1 MRAFIGLGSNDGDR
15 AENLR
20 HAVRGLDSTH
30 GIEVVQVSSIYETEP
45 VGGPA
50 QPDYLN
56 AVAEVAVHLGHRALL
71 DACMTIEHALG
82 RERSTE
88 ERWGPRVIDL
98 DLLVMGD
105 LVVSDPDL
113 EIPHP
118 RLAERAFVLVPFSE
132 IAPYVVVPGLGPV
145 HELEER
151 LLVTH
156 TVRPAGSIAH
166 VGQDSERLPHR
177 SPGVPST

>member
-1 MRAFIGLGSNDGDR
+1 MRSFIGLGSNVGDR

-20 HAVRGLDSTH
+20 QAIRALKATPGM
-30 GIEVVQVSSIYETEP
+30 EVAQVSGIYETEP

-56 AVAEVAVHLGHRALL
+56 AVVEIDTQLGPRAIFE
-71 DACMTIEHALG
+71 ACMTIEHALG

-88 ERWGPRVIDL
+88 EHWGPRVIDL
-98 DLLVMGD
+98 DVLTCGD
-105 LVVSDPDL
+105 LMVSDPDL

-118 RLAERAFVLVPFSE
+118 RIAERAFVLVPFSE
-132 IAPYVVVPGLGPV
+132 IAPYIEIPGLGRV
-145 HELEER
+145 HDLEER

-156 TVRPAGSIAH
+156 TVKPVRGL
-166 VGQDSERLPHR
+166 R
-177 SPGVPST
+177 

>member
-1 MRAFIGLGSNDGDR
+1 MRAFIGLGSNVGDR
-15 AENLR
+15 AEHLR
-20 HAVRGLDSTH
+20 QAVQALAATP
-30 GIEVVQVSSIYETEP
+30 GINVEQVSAMYESEP
-45 VGGPA
+45 VGGPR

-56 AVAEVAVHLGHRALL
+56 AVVEIDTVLGHRAVF

-82 RERSTE
+82 RDRSTE
-88 ERWGPRVIDL
+88 ERWGPRPIDL
-98 DLLVMGD
+98 DFLMIGD

-132 IAPYVVVPGLGPV
+132 IAPYVEVPGLGRV
-145 HELEER
+145 HDLEER

-156 TVRPAGSIAH
+156 TVKP
-166 VGQDSERLPHR
+166 VGALS
-177 SPGVPST
+177 

>member
-1 MRAFIGLGSNDGDR
+1 MRAFIGLGSNLGER

-20 HAVRGLDSTH
+20 QAVRALEATP
-30 GIEVVQVSSIYETEP
+30 GIEVVQMSSIYETEP

-50 QPDYLN
+50 QADYLN
-56 AVAEVAVHLGHRALL
+56 AVVEVAVHLGHRALFE
-71 DACMTIEHALG
+71 ACMTIEHALG
-82 RERSTE
+82 RERSNE
-88 ERWGPRVIDL
+88 EHWGPRLIDL
-98 DLLVMGD
+98 DLLTFGD

-132 IAPYVVVPGLGPV
+132 IAPYIEVPELGKV

-151 LLVTH
+151 LLVSH
-156 TVRPAGSIAH
+156 TVRPAGTLA
-166 VGQDSERLPHR
+166 
-177 SPGVPST
+177 

>member
-1 MRAFIGLGSNDGDR
+1 MRAFIGLGSNMGER
-15 AENLR
+15 EENLR
-20 HAVRGLDSTH
+20 QAVRALDATP
-30 GIEVVQVSSIYETEP
+30 GVGVVQVSSIYETEP

-56 AVAEVAVHLGHRALL
+56 AVAEISTMLGPRALFEAL
-71 DACMTIEHALG
+71 MTIEHALG
-82 RERSTE
+82 RDRAHEDE
-88 ERWGPRVIDL
+88 HWGPRVIDL
-98 DLLVMGD
+98 DLLSIGD

-132 IAPYVVVPGLGPV
+132 IAPSIQIPGLGKV
-145 HELEER
+145 HDLEAR

-156 TVRPAGSIAH
+156 TVKP
-166 VGQDSERLPHR
+166 VGAIR
-177 SPGVPST
+177 

>member
-1 MRAFIGLGSNDGDR
+1 MRSFIGLGSNVGDR

-20 HAVRGLDSTH
+20 QAIRALKATPGV
-30 GIEVVQVSSIYETEP
+30 EVAQVSGIYETEP
-45 VGGPA
+45 VGGPS

-56 AVAEVAVHLGHRALL
+56 AVVEIDTQLGPRAIFE
-71 DACMTIEHALG
+71 ACMTIEHALG

-88 ERWGPRVIDL
+88 EHWGPRIIDL
-98 DLLVMGD
+98 DVLTCGD
-105 LVVSDPDL
+105 LIVNDPDL

-132 IAPYVVVPGLGPV
+132 IAPYIDIPGLGRV
-145 HELEER
+145 HDLEER

-156 TVRPAGSIAH
+156 TVKPVRGL
-166 VGQDSERLPHR
+166 R
-177 SPGVPST
+177 

>member
-1 MRAFIGLGSNDGDR
+1 MRCFVGLGSNLGDR
-15 AENLR
+15 EEHLR
-20 HAVRGLDSTH
+20 QAVRALEATP

-56 AVAEVAVHLGHRALL
+56 AVVEIYTQLGHRAVFE
-71 DACMTIEHALG
+71 ACMTIEHALG
-82 RERSTE
+82 RERATE
-88 ERWGPRVIDL
+88 EQWGPRPIDL
-98 DLLVMGD
+98 DLLTCGD

-118 RLAERAFVLVPFSE
+118 RIAERAFVLVPFSE
-132 IAPYVVVPGLGPV
+132 IAPYITIPGLGKV

-156 TVRPAGSIAH
+156 TVKPVAA
-166 VGQDSERLPHR
+166 RLQ
-177 SPGVPST
+177 

>member
-1 MRAFIGLGSNDGDR
+1 MRAFIGLGSNLGDR

-20 HAVRGLDSTH
+20 NAVRGLGATT
-30 GIEVVQVSSIYETEP
+30 GVEVAQVSSIYETEP
-45 VGGPA
+45 VGGPD
-50 QPDYLN
+50 QGDFLN
-56 AVAEVAVHLGHRALL
+56 AVVEISTWLGHRALF

-88 ERWGPRVIDL
+88 ERWGPRAIDL
-98 DLLVMGD
+98 DLLSMGD

-132 IAPYVVVPGLGPV
+132 IAPFVTVPGLGKV

-156 TVRPAGSIAH
+156 TVRPAGSLA
-166 VGQDSERLPHR
+166 
-177 SPGVPST
+177 